1 MPKLTLDE
9 IEYNTED
16 LSERGQV
23 TLQSLQF
30 LEIQLKKLKN
40 EVAVYQTAQRTYL
53 AALKEEI
60 SRAGVKPLQEKEK
73 DAK

>member
-1 MPKLTLDE
+1 MPKLIVDE

-16 LSERGQV
+16 LSDRGQS
-23 TLQSLQF
+23 TLKSLQF

-40 EVAVYQTAQRTYL
+40 EIAIYQTAQKTYL

-60 SRAGVKPLQEKEK
+60 TKTGIQPLVVKDTDMK
-73 DAK
+73 

>member
-16 LSERGQV
+16 LSERGQA
-23 TLQSLQF
+23 TLHSLQF

-53 AALKEEI
+53 SALRQEI
-60 SRAGVKPLQEKEK
+60 SSTGIKPLPEK
-73 DAK
+73 DNDVE

>member
-16 LSERGQV
+16 LSERGQA

-40 EVAVYQTAQRTYL
+40 EVSVYQTAQRTYL

-60 SRAGVKPLQEKEK
+60 SRAGVKPLQEKDNDVK
-73 DAK
+73 

>member
-1 MPKLTLDE
+1 MPKLIVDE

-16 LSERGQV
+16 LSDRGQS
-23 TLQSLQF
+23 TLKSLQF

-40 EVAVYQTAQRTYL
+40 EIAIYQTAQKTYL

-60 SRAGVKPLQEKEK
+60 IKTGIQPLVVKDTDMK
-73 DAK
+73 